1 MQIVKKVFIA
11 LAAIVVLLLV
21 VALFVKKDYA
31 VERNVVVNRPVESVF
46 NYIKYLKNMDNYSV
60 WAQRDPNMKKTFS
73 GEDGTVGAISTWD
86 SENPDV
92 GKGEQEITNI
102 VANQRMD
109 FELRFK
115 EPFEA
120 TDQAYFIVQAINDST
135 TNVKWGLTGSMD
147 YPMNLLLLTM
157 DMEKMVGGDLQTGLD
172 NLKKLLESQPVTQSA
187 PADSLAN

>member
-1 MQIVKKVFIA
+1 MQIVKKLLIA
-11 LAAIVVLLLV
+11 IVAIVVLLLV
-21 VALFVKKDYA
+21 VALFVNKDYA
-31 VERNVVVNRPVESVF
+31 VERNVVINRPVETVF
-46 NYIKYLKNMDNYSV
+46 NYIKYLRNQDNFSV
-60 WAQRDPNMKKTFS
+60 WAQRDPNMKKHFS
-73 GEDGTVGAISTWD
+73 GVDGTVGAISAWESD
-86 SENPDV
+86 NPDV

-102 VANQRMD
+102 VENQRID

-135 TNVKWGLTGSMD
+135 TNVKWGFTGSMD

-157 DMEKMVGGDLQTGLD
+157 DMEKMVGGDLQAGLD
-172 NLKKLLESQPVTQSA
+172 NLKQLLESQPMPQSA

>member
-135 TNVKWGLTGSMD
+135 TNVKWGFTGSMD